1 MSCPVCISPK
11 RQLIDA
17 QLSNGADLAEIAEVF
32 RYKVEEIRKHK
43 GHTHQLAIYAP
54 ATEKSLEMVLQDT
67 LDKVNLW
74 LEGAE
79 LDQVVKL
86 LSARTMAVKQL
97 QSMLE
102 ARAKRPF
109 DEARYLAMMEVVAK
123 VVENYPE
130 AREKIRQEL
139 ALLNLEWEG

>member
-1 MSCPVCISPK
+1 MSPK
-11 RQLIDA
+11 RHLIDTR
-17 QLSNGADLAEIAEVF
+17 LSNGADLAEIAEVF
-32 RYKVEEIRKHK
+32 RYKVEQVRQHK
-43 GHTHQLAIYAP
+43 SHTHQLAIYAP

-67 LDKVNLW
+67 LAKLDLW
-74 LEGAE
+74 LEVEE
-79 LDQVVKL
+79 LTPDQVVKL

-97 QSMLE
+97 QAMLE

>member
-1 MSCPVCISPK
+1 MSPK
-11 RQLIDA
+11 RHLIDTR
-17 QLSNGADLAEIAEVF
+17 LSNGADLAEIAEVF
-32 RYKVEEIRKHK
+32 RYKVEQVRQHK
-43 GHTHQLAIYAP
+43 SHTHQLAIYAP

-67 LDKVNLW
+67 LAKLDLW
-74 LEGAE
+74 LEVEE
-79 LDQVVKL
+79 LTPDQVVKL

-97 QSMLE
+97 QAMLE

-130 AREKIRQEL
+130 VREKIREQL